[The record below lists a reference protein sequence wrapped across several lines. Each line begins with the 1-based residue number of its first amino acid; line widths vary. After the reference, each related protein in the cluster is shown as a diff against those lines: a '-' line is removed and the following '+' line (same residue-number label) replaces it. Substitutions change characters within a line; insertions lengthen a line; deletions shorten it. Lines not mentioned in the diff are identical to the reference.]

1 MNSKAFNKL
10 LFLSLTIILLIVAFA
25 TIGISILITA
35 VCLFMFFVIVCA
47 AFEASDLDDLLRQKL
62 KRFIK

>member
-1 MNSKAFNKL
+1 MNSKSFNKL
-10 LFLSLTIILLIVAFA
+10 IFLILAIVLLIVAFA

-47 AFEASDLDDLLRQKL
+47 AFEASDLDDLLRKHL
-62 KRFIK
+62 RRFIK